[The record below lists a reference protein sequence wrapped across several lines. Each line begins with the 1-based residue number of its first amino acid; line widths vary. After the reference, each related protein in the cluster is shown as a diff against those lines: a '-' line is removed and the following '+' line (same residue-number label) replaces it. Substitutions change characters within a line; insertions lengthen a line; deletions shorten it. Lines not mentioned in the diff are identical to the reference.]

1 MAQYIQNTIAD
12 MKGGRQS
19 WRVLAFFTVPSFV
32 IAFAA
37 AIISRP
43 F

>member
-1 MAQYIQNTIAD
+1 MTQYIQNTIAD

-19 WRVLAFFTVPSFV
+19 WRVLAFFTVPAFV
-32 IAFAA
+32 IAFTA
-37 AIISRP
+37 AIVSSP